1 MSKGA
6 RDSGPAST
14 GTAADEAK
22 RLAKLQELR
31 RRQAETPS
39 GMPTGAAPAPVRE
52 GSDDGKR
59 GKLRELLNRRGGGG
73 GAAGGGGQGGP
84 LGRGGGGG
92 GAGGSGAGRQLG
104 RGGGLGFGKA
114 GESEGGGDGAGGG
127 RGEFLRRALEK
138 RRGGDAE
145 QGGGKGT
152 GGALLRHLIERGGI
166 GEGRRGGS
174 DREAELEERVRR
186 LEEQLASLREIAT
199 KKGD

>member
-39 GMPTGAAPAPVRE
+39 GMPTGGAPAPVRADP
-52 GSDDGKR
+52 DDGKR

-73 GAAGGGGQGGP
+73 GAAGGGGAGRL
-84 LGRGGGGG
+84 LGR
-92 GAGGSGAGRQLG
+92 
-104 RGGGLGFGKA
+104 GFGKA
-114 GESEGGGDGAGGG
+114 GEAEGGRDGAAGG

-145 QGGGKGT
+145 QGGGQGA

-186 LEEQLASLREIAT
+186 LEEQLASLRELAT